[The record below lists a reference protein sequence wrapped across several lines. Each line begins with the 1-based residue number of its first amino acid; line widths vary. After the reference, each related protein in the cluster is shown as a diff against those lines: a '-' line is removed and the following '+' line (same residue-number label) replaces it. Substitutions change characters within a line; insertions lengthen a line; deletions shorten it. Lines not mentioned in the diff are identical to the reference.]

1 MKTMHNNILLSA
13 LVGLVGCLIGCN
25 GELSLKTDASRS
37 PSNEEI
43 GVYGGGNDSLAAS
56 GVTGFDD
63 TLDGGTLN
71 DTMATHEKYIQAL
84 EETKHLTAE
93 LAKYREKARDQEDE
107 LVGLRKDNALLKQ
120 ELSDAT
126 AMLVTMRKEMDKWK
140 MDIFRYRKELQA
152 ELTAIR
158 SLQERTIRILGGE
171 VPASAKVGN

>member
-1 MKTMHNNILLSA
+1 MKTMRKLLAPA
-13 LVGLVGCLIGCN
+13 LAVLACGLIGCN
-25 GELSLKTDASRS
+25 GELSLKTDTSRT
-37 PSNEEI
+37 PSDEEI

-56 GVTGFDD
+56 GVSGFDD

-93 LAKYREKARDQEDE
+93 LAKFREKARDQEDE
-107 LVGLRKDNALLKQ
+107 LLGLRRENAQLKQ

-140 MDIFRYRKELQA
+140 MDIFRYREQLQA

-171 VPASAKVGN
+171 VPASAKAEN